1 MDLPGRGGL
10 RGRVGG
16 AGPGEQRGGPGQLTF
31 ESLRRQFDKNKDG
44 RIEKSEVA
52 PALHRRF
59 EELDRNKDGTLTD
72 DDFPGKNGDS

>member
-10 RGRVGG
+10 RGRSEG
-16 AGPGEQRGGPGQLTF
+16 AGSGEKRGGPGQPTF

-59 EELDRNKDGTLTD
+59 EELDRNRDGTLTEG
-72 DDFPGKNGDS
+72 DFPRKDGES